1 MGSKSSVEICADFV
15 KNLATE
21 NHKQK
26 YIHGLNLSST
36 YTQPI
41 EKIYDD
47 LVEQTVKDGIKR
59 NGDDCNIE
67 KFVTELNRQ
76 VSKYLTSKSKII
88 TPPSPPPP
96 QLRRTSP
103 PPLRRTSPPPL
114 RRTSPQLRRTSPPP
128 QLRRTSP
135 QLQRLPFQHL
145 SSSNQTPIQTSIK
158 LSISDYKNM
167 FCLNEDKIKIS
178 NAEAIQ
184 TADILFELII
194 SKNTKN
200 SNTKNNNS
208 YELVNTLISEVKNPI
223 IIWFL
228 IICKIM
234 NMDDFT
240 KFEKIIENIKNYN
253 SLNSLTQSLEKNI
266 YKNIYDTTLALGNIN
281 DSIFKNIRPFPE
293 HIIDTKLIPNI
304 KAIIETIIEYSD
316 NSHVKTQLQ
325 QFLQQQFA

>member
-1 MGSKSSVEICADFV
+1 
-15 KNLATE
+15 
-21 NHKQK
+21 
-26 YIHGLNLSST
+26 
-36 YTQPI
+36 
-41 EKIYDD
+41 
-47 LVEQTVKDGIKR
+47 
-59 NGDDCNIE
+59 
-67 KFVTELNRQ
+67 
-76 VSKYLTSKSKII
+76 
-88 TPPSPPPP
+88 
-96 QLRRTSP
+96 
-103 PPLRRTSPPPL
+103 
-114 RRTSPQLRRTSPPP
+114 
-128 QLRRTSP
+128 
-135 QLQRLPFQHL
+135 
-145 SSSNQTPIQTSIK
+145 
-158 LSISDYKNM
+158 M